1 MKHFFLIALFL
12 TGVSSLNGAWAQVPD
27 RDIPLGE
34 AVYESYCGSCHGQR
48 MPRAPHLSMM
58 RMMTADS
65 VYAALNGG
73 VMKDQAA
80 PLNDDERV
88 AVAEYL
94 TGHALGQA
102 DTDPK
107 LPQCEGKP
115 FDLAAPPQIR
125 DWGIDLANTRN
136 QSPEAAGLTPDA
148 PAKLE
153 TAWAVTFPGAVRVR
167 SQPAFAGGFMFIGSQ
182 DGTVYALDAKTGCQH
197 WQYRAVSEVRTSI
210 SVTLWEGNSPSEPP
224 LAVFGDYLG
233 NVYGVE
239 AETGKLVWKARP
251 HQHPHAT
258 ISGTPR
264 IHEGRVYVPVSSH
277 EDGSAV
283 RPDYPCCTFRGAVAA
298 LDERTGETDW
308 ITYTVPEESTP
319 RKLNSAGTQR
329 WGSSGASI
337 WNTPAIDVKR
347 GQLYVGTGD
356 NYSEP
361 DSGTSDSVIAIGLET
376 GDVRWV
382 YQATAGDIWNG
393 ACMNPYRGPNCP
405 ENEGPD
411 YDIGATLVIAAADEG
426 RDMLIA
432 GQKSGTVHGI
442 DPDNGKAIW
451 TRDIG
456 RGGIQGGV
464 HFGLAAADGVAYVP
478 VSDMVYP
485 GDAGVYTT
493 EPTPG
498 LYALNVGTGAL
509 IWSWAAEEDNCEG
522 RRDFCHPGISAPTTV
537 IGDYVFAGALD
548 GWLRVHERTT
558 GKIVWSM
565 DTTQKFTS
573 FNGIEGHGGSI
584 NGLGAVAHDGLIYL
598 PSGYG
603 IYDHMPGNV
612 LIVLRERSAGKD

>member
-1 MKHFFLIALFL
+1 MKTIVTALMAIIVL
-12 TGVSSLNGAWAQVPD
+12 GCGASWAQVPD

-34 AVYESYCGSCHGQR
+34 AVYESYCASCHGQR

-65 VYAALNGG
+65 VYAALDGG

-80 PLNDDERV
+80 PLNADEKV

-107 LPQCEGKP
+107 LPQCEGKS
-115 FDLAAPPQIR
+115 FDFAALPKIR

-136 QSPEAAGLTPDA
+136 QSPEETGLSSDA

-153 TAWAVTFPGAVRVR
+153 TAWVVTFPGAIRVR

-197 WQYRAVSEVRTSI
+197 WQYRAVSEVRTGI
-210 SVTLWEGNSPSEPP
+210 SVSLWKGDSPDDPP

-233 NVYGVE
+233 NIYGVE
-239 AETGKLVWKARP
+239 AETGKLAWKARP
-251 HQHPHAT
+251 HLHPHAT

-264 IHEGRVYVPVSSH
+264 IHDGLVYAPISSH

-298 LDERTGETDW
+298 LDERTGETKW
-308 ITYTVPEESTP
+308 ITYTIPDEATP
-319 RKLNSAGTQR
+319 RELNSAGTQR

-337 WNTPAIDVKR
+337 WNTPSIDIKR

-411 YDIGATLVIAAADEG
+411 YDIGASLVLADAGDG
-426 RDMLIA
+426 RDVLIA
-432 GQKSGTVHGI
+432 GQKSGDVHGI
-442 DPDNGKAIW
+442 DPDNGTLIW
-451 TRDIG
+451 KREIG

-485 GDAGVYTT
+485 GDAGVYTKP
-493 EPTPG
+493 PTPG
-498 LYALNVGTGAL
+498 LYALNIADGKL
-509 IWSWAAEEDNCEG
+509 IWSWVAEEDNCEG

-548 GWLRVHERTT
+548 GWLRVHERST

-573 FNGIEGHGGSI
+573 FNGLKGHGGSI
-584 NGLGAVAHDGLIYL
+584 NGVGPVAHDGLIYL

-612 LIVLRERSAGKD
+612 LIVLRERSNKKD